1 VKLSV
6 YNISGQVVA
15 ELVNGVMNAG
25 SHSAV
30 FDGSR
35 LNSGVYYYTLE
46 ADGISETKKFV
57 LMK

>member
-1 VKLSV
+1 
-6 YNISGQVVA
+6 
-15 ELVNGVMNAG
+15 VNGVMNAG